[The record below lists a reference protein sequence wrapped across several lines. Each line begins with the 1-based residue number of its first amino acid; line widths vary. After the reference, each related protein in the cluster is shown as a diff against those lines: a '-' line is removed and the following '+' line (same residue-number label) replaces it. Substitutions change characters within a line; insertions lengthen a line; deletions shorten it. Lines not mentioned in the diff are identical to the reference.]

1 MRDSNDQIAICRW
14 HIAATSANTGGYL
27 YLRLSAQMQTSLATQ
42 VETASFQYENWRVCC
57 FHLVNSLKVELTH
70 PAYSSIHDTFRW

>member
-1 MRDSNDQIAICRW
+1 MGKRLEQLN
-14 HIAATSANTGGYL
+14 AARMSAAGEDLTEPNL
-27 YLRLSAQMQTSLATQ
+27 YLRHSAQMQTSLATWTK
-42 VETASFQYENWRVCC
+42 TASFQYENWRFCC